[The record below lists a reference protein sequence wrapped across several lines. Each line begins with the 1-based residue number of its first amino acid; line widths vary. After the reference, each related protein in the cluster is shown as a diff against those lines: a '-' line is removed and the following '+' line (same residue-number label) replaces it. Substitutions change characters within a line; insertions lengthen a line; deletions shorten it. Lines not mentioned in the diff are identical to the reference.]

1 MNHVTQVL
9 SAADILLDLDVS
21 TKKLVFEKVGRHFQR
36 RHGISHE
43 QVIKSLLAREQ
54 LGSTGLGQGVALPH
68 ARIRHLP
75 QAMAAFVQLKLPIN
89 FDAPD
94 AKPVSDMLVL
104 LVPEHATDQHLQI
117 LAEFAQMLGDRK
129 FREQIRACDDAD
141 AIYRLFSAWPQS

>member
-9 SAADILLDLDVS
+9 SAADILFDLDVS
-21 TKKLVFEKVGRHFQR
+21 TKKLVFEKVGRHFQSR
-36 RHGISHE
+36 YGVSHE

-68 ARIRHLP
+68 ARIRRLP

-129 FREQIRACDDAD
+129 FREQIRACDSAD
-141 AIYRLFSAWPQS
+141 EIYRLISAWPQS